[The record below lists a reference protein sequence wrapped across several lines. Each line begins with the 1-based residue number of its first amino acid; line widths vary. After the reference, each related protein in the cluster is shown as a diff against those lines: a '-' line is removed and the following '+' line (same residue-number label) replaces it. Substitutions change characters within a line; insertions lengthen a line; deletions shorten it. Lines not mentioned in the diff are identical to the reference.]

1 MYTCSADRHAEKNLV
16 CIGQIHKGCVQ
27 MAGIDG
33 KIIRRK
39 GLIAKKMN
47 DVEMLPQLYE
57 VLIILK
63 ISGSAA
69 VDSSMHIR
77 CS

>member
-1 MYTCSADRHAEKNLV
+1 
-16 CIGQIHKGCVQ
+16 

-47 DVEMLPQLYE
+47 DVEMLSQLYE